1 MMQHLMMAILLPATL
16 RGCLFHFFIV
26 VVLLM
31 QIFQMPV
38 GQYKAGGGE
47 QRDQDDQDEGKRA
60 HGGAP
65 FHREDAISIG

>member
-16 RGCLFHFFIV
+16 RGCLFHFLIV
-26 VVLLM
+26 MVLLM

-38 GQYKAGGGE
+38 GQHEAGCGE
-47 QRDQDDQDEGKRA
+47 QRDQDEGQRA

-65 FHREDAISIG
+65 FHRDDAISIG